1 MENGNDSGDGPAA
14 GVSNDHL
21 LSSTPQTDLAE
32 TFTDNPCK
40 RDFSLKKKT
49 LSKFDYCTDSIAPS
63 ATPSSVHD
71 HVSFCQI
78 RLALEIS
85 F

>member
-32 TFTDNPCK
+32 MFTDNPCK
-40 RDFSLKKKT
+40 RDFSLKKKELYLNLIT
-49 LSKFDYCTDSIAPS
+49 
-63 ATPSSVHD
+63 V
-71 HVSFCQI
+71 QI
-78 RLALEIS
+78 RFRPQLLLPPFMIT
-85 F
+85 